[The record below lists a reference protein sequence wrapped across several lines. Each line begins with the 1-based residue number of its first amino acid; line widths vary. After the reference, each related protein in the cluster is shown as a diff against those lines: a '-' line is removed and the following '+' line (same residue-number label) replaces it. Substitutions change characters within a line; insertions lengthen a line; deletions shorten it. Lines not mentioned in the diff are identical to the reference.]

1 MKIISHYLCKIDKYL
16 LSFTRKLRKLKS
28 YVRNKCHPEGSL
40 AEGYLAEECL
50 TFCSRYLS
58 GIETKFNQP
67 SRNDDNEE
75 GNNESLSIFSKTGRG
90 MGK

>member
-1 MKIISHYLCKIDKYL
+1 MC
-16 LSFTRKLRKLKS
+16 KLKS